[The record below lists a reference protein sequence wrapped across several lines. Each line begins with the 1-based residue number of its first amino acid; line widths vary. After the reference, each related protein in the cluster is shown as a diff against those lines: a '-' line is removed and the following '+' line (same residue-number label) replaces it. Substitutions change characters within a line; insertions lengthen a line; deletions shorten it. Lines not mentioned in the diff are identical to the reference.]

1 MDRLSRLWEGARLR
15 ALRDG
20 LGDAASHAPGATR
33 VSGKLPSAGTAAG
46 FCLSP
51 RPEEASRCEALP
63 EIRPLPSRATA
74 RATLRAGDVGLG
86 RTFSVVEG
94 EAIGLVLGEAEALWV
109 RACWGVTGGSSR
121 GQ

>member
-1 MDRLSRLWEGARLR
+1 MNEPDGAV
-15 ALRDG
+15 ALP
-20 LGDAASHAPGATR
+20 LFEVSNHHSAS
-33 VSGKLPSAGTAAG
+33 SGKPPALDGDERGTYVG
-46 FCLSP
+46 YFENEL
-51 RPEEASRCEALP
+51 REQYVYVFD
-63 EIRPLPSRATA
+63 RATA